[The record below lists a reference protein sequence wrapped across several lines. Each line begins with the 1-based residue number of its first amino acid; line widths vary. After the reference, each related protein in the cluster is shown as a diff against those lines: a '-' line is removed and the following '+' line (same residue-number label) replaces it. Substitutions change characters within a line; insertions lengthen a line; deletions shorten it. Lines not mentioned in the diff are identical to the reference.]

1 MARKFKNTISMQFLS
16 ELIDQLESFG
26 IAPLQSHAFLMLS
39 EEQINNPAAR
49 LPIITVEKLYRH
61 AAKLLNEPHLG
72 LRVGH
77 NFRILSFTQTG
88 TIYSLCKNIKQAIE
102 LNSKYQRI
110 AVDAGSISYE
120 TTGPD
125 RQAGHFLSL
134 LPHKE
139 VENCYH
145 ILNMICG
152 AYATTFNWLG
162 WGAGKGLK
170 SVFFNQS
177 APKDLSSFRQL
188 YDCPQ
193 YFNQPR
199 LGIEF
204 HEAAITTPL
213 PTHDPEK
220 LSRIIVKLDKIINA
234 RHTSKSL
241 EQAMRASMRAAMAS
255 GNINS
260 SIIASRLKLSDRQF
274 RTALTESDLKYSEV
288 LESERQLI
296 FQKLYNNG
304 ESFSLISHALGYN
317 DQAAFNRAFR
327 RWYGVSPTDY
337 VTNKNKIV

>member
-1 MARKFKNTISMQFLS
+1 VAQNFKNTVSMRFLS
-16 ELIDQLESFG
+16 ELLDQLESFG
-26 IAPLQSHAFLMLS
+26 VAPLQSHAFLMLS
-39 EEQINNPAAR
+39 EEQINNPEAR
-49 LPIITVEKLYRH
+49 IPIITVEKLYRH

-72 LRVGH
+72 LRIGH
-77 NFRILSFTQTG
+77 NLRILNFAQTG

-110 AVDAGSISYE
+110 AVDAGNISYE

-125 RQAGHFLSL
+125 GRAGHFLNL

-145 ILNMICG
+145 ILNMVCG

-162 WGAGKGLK
+162 WGAGKALK
-170 SVFFNQS
+170 SVFFNQR
-177 APKDLSSFRQL
+177 APEDLSSFRQL

-193 YFNQPR
+193 YFDQLG
-199 LGIEF
+199 LGIEI
-204 HEAAITTPL
+204 HETAIKTPL

-241 EQAMRASMRAAMAS
+241 EQAMRASMRAAMAA

-260 SIIASRLKLSDRQF
+260 TIIASRLELSDRQF
-274 RTALTESDLKYSEV
+274 RTALL
-288 LESERQLI
+288 LIERSADGMASHPLTMSQTKI
-296 FQKLYNNG
+296 KSYNFEGNT
-304 ESFSLISHALGYN
+304 LLL
-317 DQAAFNRAFR
+317 RL
-327 RWYGVSPTDY
+327 
-337 VTNKNKIV
+337 